1 MHPLAWTI
9 KSKFSMK
16 VRKQHIYVRFIS
28 TTQFLL
34 TVYTI
39 KLKSTIMCEY

>member
-1 MHPLAWTI
+1 MYPLAWTI

-16 VRKQHIYVRFIS
+16 ARKQHICKVYKN

-34 TVYTI
+34 TEYTI